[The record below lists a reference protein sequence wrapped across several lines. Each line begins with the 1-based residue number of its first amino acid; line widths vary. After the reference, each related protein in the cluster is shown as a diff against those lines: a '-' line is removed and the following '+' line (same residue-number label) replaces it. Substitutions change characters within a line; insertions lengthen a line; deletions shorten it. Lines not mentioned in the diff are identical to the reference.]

1 MFNKFKVN
9 SQFRQINLFV
19 SSSLAWIIGQTKQ
32 RLLPFSIE
40 VSRGCF
46 FFGPRF
52 FLRLLFS
59 LLAAFFS
66 WVFFFFSARRFD
78 RKFCRE
84 KIFRPSEREP
94 RSCRRTK
101 TWVRGRSWEEWRKSR
116 SVCSLQSTTIRWP
129 KRRQKIGSTGT
140 KRRSNKK
147 LGRFVNVNLLL
158 SGEAM
163 WQAAKL
169 LLPL

>member
-1 MFNKFKVN
+1 MVLIVSLKHTLTCV
-9 SQFRQINLFV
+9 SFRTLEDRILIFIVAVSFIN
-19 SSSLAWIIGQTKQ
+19 W
-32 RLLPFSIE
+32 LL
-40 VSRGCF
+40 CY
-46 FFGPRF
+46 
-52 FLRLLFS
+52 L
-59 LLAAFFS
+59 
-66 WVFFFFSARRFD
+66 FFFSARRFD